1 MLNSNFTSKTNKNG
15 ESCLHTACNYGH
27 TQTVEY
33 LTSIH
38 TSLDLQDV
46 VSLFHFIFFR
56 FCFSLY
62 KIMFE
67 FI

>member
-1 MLNSNFTSKTNKNG
+1 MLRANISSKTNKNG

-38 TSLDLQDV
+38 TNLDLQDV
-46 VSLFHFIFFR
+46 VSLFCFISFFVSI
-56 FCFSLY
+56 SL
-62 KIMFE
+62 F
-67 FI
+67 

>member
-1 MLNSNFTSKTNKNG
+1 MLHSNFSSKTNKNG

-46 VSLFHFIFFR
+46 VSLFYFNLFR
-56 FCFSLY
+56 FFFFLY